1 MSNGTWKRTTT
12 EERRKSRQFR
22 YAHVSVNVSVSK
34 DPETG
39 MLIPTRTPKGEG
51 STATRKTP
59 KRIRFGDA
67 KRIGHDWP
75 GNYFGRLASVEK
87 LQRDRRNAK
96 INAVYAARRAAH
108 LDALKLVEALSA

>member
-22 YAHVSVNVSVSK
+22 YAHVSVNVGISK
-34 DPETG
+34 DPVTG
-39 MLIPTRTPKGEG
+39 RLIPTRTPKGG
-51 STATRKTP
+51 GATATRKTP
-59 KRIRFGDA
+59 KSGPRRV
-67 KRIGHDWP
+67 KGHDWP
-75 GNYFGRLASVEK
+75 GNYFGKLASLEK

-108 LDALKLVEALSA
+108 LEALKFAEALQT

>member
-59 KRIRFGDA
+59 KSGAR
-67 KRIGHDWP
+67 KRIKSHDWP
-75 GNYFGRLASVEK
+75 GNYFGKLASLEK

-108 LDALKLVEALSA
+108 LEALKLTEALNV